1 MTKMERCEM
10 AKQAHESG
18 LNCAQA
24 VLAAFTDIT
33 GLTAEQ
39 SMAIAGGFGGGMSCG
54 GICGV
59 VSGCVAVLGAACPHT
74 RENGVAGKQ
83 RVKHLAQE
91 FQRRFTQQFR
101 HLNCRELLADQE
113 LEGTAA
119 ACELGVT
126 HHCRML
132 VVSGVEL
139 LCDMLAELEAQ

>member
-74 RENGVAGKQ
+74 RENGAAGKQ

-91 FQRRFTQQFR
+91 FRLPAHAVDPHGGAQIGHIHQK
-101 HLNCRELLADQE
+101 ADVA
-113 LEGTAA
+113 L
-119 ACELGVT
+119 
-126 HHCRML
+126 
-132 VVSGVEL
+132 
-139 LCDMLAELEAQ
+139 